1 MGWTDVNRLVEEQRK
16 MSKLLALAYLVMTV
30 ITIVTAYQYGYE
42 SGYADKENDLKLC
55 GEEVSK
61 GCPNVTTYAVML
73 EKENARLNK
82 KCKQSG
88 AD

>member
-1 MGWTDVNRLVEEQRK
+1 MFDKFITMLVIA
-16 MSKLLALAYLVMTV
+16 SALSVVGLYGAYSVG
-30 ITIVTAYQYGYE
+30 YDKGYGIKE
-42 SGYADKENDLKLC
+42 SELKEC
-55 GEEVSK
+55 AEEVSS

-82 KCKQSG
+82 LCKIKPQRA

>member
-1 MGWTDVNRLVEEQRK
+1 MNA
-16 MSKLLALAYLVMTV
+16 KLILSLGA
-30 ITIVTAYQYGYE
+30 TAILYVVSLFSVYN
-42 SGYADKENDLKLC
+42 SGYDNGYGHKEHELKEC
-55 GEEVSK
+55 AEEVSN

-82 KCKQSG
+82 MCKIKPQRA

>member
-1 MGWTDVNRLVEEQRK
+1 MFGKFITMLVIA
-16 MSKLLALAYLVMTV
+16 SALSVVGLYGAYSVG
-30 ITIVTAYQYGYE
+30 YDKGYGIKE
-42 SGYADKENDLKLC
+42 SELKEC
-55 GEEVSK
+55 AEEVSS

-82 KCKQSG
+82 LCKIKPQRA